1 MKPRIALYVGGMG
14 ARSRNFYQEL
24 ALRYGY
30 EAEARRIQDL
40 YLDGRKREA
49 AAAVPDALVDEVC
62 LVGNQ
67 SRIAER
73 VAALP
78 RSGRDDAHRGPAGGR
93 DGPPHP
99 RRGSR
104 CCAAPAADRRMDRV
118 VPLALVAAF
127 GVLTA
132 FRALRVYRTTG
143 VNPIKVGGKSD
154 DPVQG
159 VDGPHPGGVHRGRR
173 LRRRHLRL
181 RPGWKPYLVP
191 IPWLEQGALRA
202 AGTALGAA
210 AIGWIGI
217 AQYQMAASFR
227 IGVDRSEK
235 TALVRRGL
243 YSLSRN
249 PIYLGVAAF
258 VSAFFLTAP
267 NALTF
272 GMTVAAFI
280 GIAIQ
285 ARLEEQYLLGKHP
298 EEYRAYRSAVRRW
311 L

>member
-1 MKPRIALYVGGMG
+1 
-14 ARSRNFYQEL
+14 
-24 ALRYGY
+24 
-30 EAEARRIQDL
+30 
-40 YLDGRKREA
+40 
-49 AAAVPDALVDEVC
+49 
-62 LVGNQ
+62 
-67 SRIAER
+67 
-73 VAALP
+73 
-78 RSGRDDAHRGPAGGR
+78 
-93 DGPPHP
+93 
-99 RRGSR
+99 
-104 CCAAPAADRRMDRV
+104 MDRV

-154 DPVQG
+154 DPMQAVTDRILKASIAAAG
-159 VDGPHPGGVHRGRR
+159 FVGATCAFA
-173 LRRRHLRL
+173 
-181 RPGWKPYLVP
+181 PGWKPYLVP
-191 IPWLEQGALRA
+191 IPWLEQGALQA
-202 AGTALGAA
+202 AGAALGAA